1 LVAIG
6 IAIGTGTGIAGIMTS
21 MTQYNKFTSQLKSFL
36 QKISENVLSIQK
48 QIDSLAVVVLQNLQG
63 LDILK
68 LKKVVFACSSTL
80 ASTSLEAG

>member
-1 LVAIG
+1 MENDVIQVKVGGEPSVFWKHGSLHLGNSSIG

-48 QIDSLAVVVLQNLQG
+48 QILRQSWCFRIYRG
-63 LDILK
+63 
-68 LKKVVFACSSTL
+68 
-80 ASTSLEAG
+80 